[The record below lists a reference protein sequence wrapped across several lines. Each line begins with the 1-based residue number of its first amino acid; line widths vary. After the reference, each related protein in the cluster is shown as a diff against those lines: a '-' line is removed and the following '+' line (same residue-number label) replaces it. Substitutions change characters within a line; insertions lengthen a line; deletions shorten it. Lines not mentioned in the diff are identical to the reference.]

1 MWCWDFCICTSPPPH
16 HHHQNLL
23 FVCSFLVSVSHR
35 CSEIRFH
42 FNN

>member
-1 MWCWDFCICTSPPPH
+1 MWCWDFCICTPPPP
-16 HHHQNLL
+16 HHQNLL